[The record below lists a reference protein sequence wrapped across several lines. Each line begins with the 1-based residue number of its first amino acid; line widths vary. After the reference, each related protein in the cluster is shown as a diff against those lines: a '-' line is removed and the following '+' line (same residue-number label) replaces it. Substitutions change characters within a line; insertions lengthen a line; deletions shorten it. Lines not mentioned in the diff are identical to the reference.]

1 MKCLCC
7 EQTFADQLS
16 LKNYCVNFHNVDKNN
31 HFFKK
36 NLLGPKFF
44 HRESVFYCDY
54 FCISQSDEKSHN
66 FLSH

>member
-7 EQTFADQLS
+7 EQTFAEQLS
-16 LKNYCVNFHNVDKNN
+16 LKNYCVNFRNVDKNN

-44 HRESVFYCDY
+44 YRESVFIVIT
-54 FCISQSDEKSHN
+54 FV
-66 FLSH
+66 